1 MSTGMSRE
9 LRVKKRVR
17 IAVLYL
23 RVAENEEGRTKL
35 MSFSEM
41 RVKSTLVT
49 EEVMMTTY
57 WIAC

>member
-1 MSTGMSRE
+1 MSKE
-9 LRVKKRVR
+9 LRVKKSVR

-23 RVAENEEGRTKL
+23 RVAEKEEGRTKL

-41 RVKSTLVT
+41 RVKSMLVT
-49 EEVMMTTY
+49 EDVMMTTY

>member
-1 MSTGMSRE
+1 MSMGISKE

>member
-1 MSTGMSRE
+1 MSMGISKE

-41 RVKSTLVT
+41 RAKSTLVT

>member
-1 MSTGMSRE
+1 MSRE